1 MVTGQ
6 DHGSSSDG
14 PRHLGLSHA
23 WEQNELRVGRRRL
36 YFGTMQC
43 QAPFN
48 VSTHCQV
55 VREFFQPP
63 QIMFARA
70 GADGVPLR
78 SIMRSRS
85 VSSCTLAYII
95 PLHLRSY
102 PSSGL
107 PFPLSLSYAKLHDLF
122 ILVRLLIFV
131 PGKNIKQPKKL
142 SLATI
147 FTHSNG
153 SSLLTRNLSASTT
166 TFPESP
172 FKVQTSFT

>member
-1 MVTGQ
+1 MSGTIQCQHTLSSRARILSTTTNNVCSCRRGRGAVAKYHALTISKFV
-6 DHGSSSDG
+6 HASLYHTSSSKV
-14 PRHLGLSHA
+14 LSIVWSA
-23 WEQNELRVGRRRL
+23 
-36 YFGTMQC
+36 F
-43 QAPFN
+43 
-48 VSTHCQV
+48 S
-55 VREFFQPP
+55 
-63 QIMFARA
+63 
-70 GADGVPLR
+70 
-78 SIMRSRS
+78 
-85 VSSCTLAYII
+85 
-95 PLHLRSY
+95 
-102 PSSGL
+102 
-107 PFPLSLSYAKLHDLF
+107 SLSYAKLHDLF